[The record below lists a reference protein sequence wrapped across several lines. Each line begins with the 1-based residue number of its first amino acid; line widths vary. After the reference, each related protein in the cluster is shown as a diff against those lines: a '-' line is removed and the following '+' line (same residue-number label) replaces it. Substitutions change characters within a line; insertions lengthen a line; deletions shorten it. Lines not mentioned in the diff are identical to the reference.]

1 MKNMNGY
8 SRYTT
13 KFDFDPEFFRVVG
26 DIKRPS
32 IQDEEKEMNIR
43 RLTQA
48 LRSCPRDIEAAHD
61 WIEGNGELDENEKR
75 IVSSIVIN
83 LMQHEDF
90 RLPGGY
96 LEERLRKTEG
106 EKDRE
111 FIERASSFIIEAYTS
126 SEYRGFLKNLI
137 CSSISSYRADGYSP
151 EVAESP
157 GNIRDSLTGEYIQ
170 EGEVYYDVRTVL
182 GDHESLK
189 ETSLESL
196 KRMDLVLKRI
206 YRSDYFYNR

>member
-1 MKNMNGY
+1 MSGIDSY

-13 KFDFDPEFFRVVG
+13 KIDPEFFLGFG
-26 DIKRPS
+26 DVKKPS
-32 IQDEEKEMNIR
+32 IQDKEYMNIR

-61 WIEGNGELDENEKR
+61 WIEGNRELDENEKR
-75 IVSSIVIN
+75 IISSIVIN
-83 LMQHEDF
+83 LMQRENF

-96 LEERLRKTEG
+96 LEERLRKAEG

-157 GNIRDSLTGEYIQ
+157 GNIRDSLTGEDIH
-170 EGEVYYDVRTVL
+170 EGEVYYDVRTAL
-182 GDHESLK
+182 GDHEPLK

-206 YRSDYFYNR
+206 YRSDYFYNQ

>member
-1 MKNMNGY
+1 MSGY
-8 SRYTT
+8 Y
-13 KFDFDPEFFRVVG
+13 DFVKLDPEVFLSFG
-26 DIKRPS
+26 DVKKPS
-32 IQDEEKEMNIR
+32 ERTEKDMNIR

-48 LRSCPRDIEAAHD
+48 LKSCPKDIEAARE
-61 WIEGNGELDENEKR
+61 WIEGNRDLDENEKR
-75 IVSSIVIN
+75 IISSIVIN
-83 LMQHEDF
+83 LMNREDF

-96 LEERLRKTEG
+96 LEERLRRNEG
-106 EKDRE
+106 EKDRD
-111 FIERASSFIIEAYTS
+111 FIERASSFIIEAFTS

-137 CSSISSYRADGYSP
+137 CSSISSYRADGYNP
-151 EVAESP
+151 EVEESH
-157 GNIRDSLTGEYIQ
+157 GDIKDSLTGEDIQ

-182 GDHESLK
+182 GDHEPLK